1 MSTENGGPRQK
12 PLPCSVNLLRH
23 QVTQLRNGLVKAI
36 EQTSLAN
43 PEAEGAVNQ
52 LRLALKAVEEALLLL
67 QDCEVNH
74 EVPKRESCEEHMD
87 GKPLTIIDRA
97 RIFQSWDA
105 SRRQEKQGRQQSQ
118 RSVKRKLSEWKDL
131 CTCCSCCKTV
141 ISAANKTVNRCSCWF
156 VLFWLNTLI
165 RHYLAR
171 LHCHCICSFL
181 SCIVWT
187 VLSCFPCAMILD
199 PKERLAWHS
208 IVVEL
213 FFVLQVPSWLL
224 SGTLC
229 DEMTHPKHM
238 LPVPSICAI
247 ARSRIFAVWFRPE
260 LCNVI
265 N

>member
-118 RSVKRKLSEWKDL
+118 GSVKRKLSEWKDL

-156 VLFWLNTLI
+156 VLFWLLNTLI

-181 SCIVWT
+181 CLVLFGLFCRVFLVLWFWIPRKDWLDILLL
-187 VLSCFPCAMILD
+187 LSCFLFCRFHLGSSVVHYAMKWPIL
-199 PKERLAWHS
+199 
-208 IVVEL
+208 
-213 FFVLQVPSWLL
+213 
-224 SGTLC
+224 
-229 DEMTHPKHM
+229 
-238 LPVPSICAI
+238 SICYLSPQYVQLPAHGLSLFGFI
-247 ARSRIFAVWFRPE
+247 PNYAMW
-260 LCNVI
+260 
-265 N
+265 